1 MSAKPVYVTYIA
13 VLLLS
18 FLSVFTTLIDVT
30 LAIYIGKN
38 ERAIAL
44 GIGFSADI
52 MLLISF

>member
-1 MSAKPVYVTYIA
+1 MSAEPVYVTYIA

-18 FLSVFTTLIDVT
+18 FLSVFTTLINVT

>member
-18 FLSVFTTLIDVT
+18 FLSVFTTLINVT